1 MREQNGFTLLE
12 TLIAFIVLVFGLLG
26 AVALQAKAKQATYDS
41 MQRSAALGVAHDVIG
56 RIKANTLAAMAGAYN
71 VTVSSDDPVAANYAS
86 CINANCGSGAL
97 AAFDI
102 EQWRRAIRA
111 QENTGALADATVCVD
126 TRVNGEQ
133 LDIDVIV
140 SWASRQELAS
150 TGDIVQSKDECGG
163 QSNQRRAL
171 ALESFAYVR

>member
-1 MREQNGFTLLE
+1 MREQKWLYFIRNINSLYCACFWFT
-12 TLIAFIVLVFGLLG
+12 GRRRYKPG
-26 AVALQAKAKQATYDS
+26 AKQATYDS
-41 MQRSAALGVAHDVIG
+41 MQRSAALGVARDVIG

-171 ALESFAYVR
+171 SLESFAYVR